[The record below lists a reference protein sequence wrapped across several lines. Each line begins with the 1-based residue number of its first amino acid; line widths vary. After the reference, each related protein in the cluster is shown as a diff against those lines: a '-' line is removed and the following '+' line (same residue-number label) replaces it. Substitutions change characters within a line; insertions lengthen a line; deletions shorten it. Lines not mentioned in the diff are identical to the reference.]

1 MGQRFPLDAGAGCEG
16 QKPMK
21 LTKIALIIAAAS
33 FTAGPALAQEP
44 IGEPSYLGMKRG
56 RYVPAPAPVPETFN
70 WYLRVDLGVGWS
82 SFGGNE
88 SGFEHGLGTGAGF
101 ARDVTIFSDANWYEA
116 GKDPFFQG
124 GIGFGKYFSPRFRM
138 DMTLDVKTADTVNG
152 YETGTYE
159 EHTRPILNGGV
170 PTGFDI
176 DWTLRDR
183 VDVTDGIGLINA
195 YLDLVPRGRFTPY
208 IGIGAG
214 FAARYIDR
222 THSTVEERI
231 DGGGNVI
238 GMRSWSDSHN
248 ETKIAPAISGTVGFA
263 WAITRGTILDLNYRY
278 TYVGAVDSTMT
289 VTPPGS
295 TPQRSKIT
303 IDESHQHSLRAG
315 LRWNIW

>member
-16 QKPMK
+16 HKPMK
-21 LTKIALIIAAAS
+21 LTKIALFIAATS
-33 FTAGPALAQEP
+33 FIAGPAFAE
-44 IGEPSYLGMKRG
+44 EPSYLGMKRA
-56 RYVPAPAPVPETFN
+56 RYVPAPAPVPETFS

-88 SGFEHGLGTGAGF
+88 SGFEHGLGNGAGF
-101 ARDVTIFSDANWYEA
+101 ARETTIFSDPNWYQA
-116 GKDPFFQG
+116 KKDPYFQG

-138 DMTLDVKTADTVNG
+138 DMTLDVKSADTVNG
-152 YETGTYE
+152 DATGSYTE
-159 EHTRPILNGGV
+159 FTAPAPGGV
-170 PTGFDI
+170 EIVGNTI

-222 THSTVEERI
+222 THTTVEERTI
-231 DGGGNVI
+231 GGFPAGS
-238 GMRSWSDSHN
+238 RTWSDSQN

-263 WAITRGTILDLNYRY
+263 WAITPGTILDLNYRY
-278 TYVGAVDSTMT
+278 TYVGSVDSTMT
-289 VTPPGS
+289 VTPIGS
-295 TPQRSKIT
+295 APQRSKIS